1 MANRTN
7 TEGEIMT
14 LERGLA
20 AFLDAMLGKNRS
32 AATLRA
38 YRTDVRQFI
47 TFVEENSVAITGVGD
62 IGKVDVLEYLAALA
76 RKGLTG
82 VARARKVSAIRE
94 YFRFLEGV
102 GVIQKSPTTGI
113 DTPKREK
120 HTRQF
125 LRADEYTKMLSLAGG
140 NPRDYAILQV
150 FLQTGIRVSEL
161 AHLTL
166 TDVDLTKPVITVRG
180 KGNAERAIELE
191 KRGVQALKNYLA
203 VRPES
208 LSDILFLNYQGE
220 PISER
225 GIRKL
230 VVKYR
235 KNAGITKRAS
245 CHTLRHTFATYK
257 AEKGVSPFQL
267 QQWLGHAN
275 LNTTQIYVHLGKQ
288 NAKKIMEQT
297 SLA

>member
-1 MANRTN
+1 VTCV
-7 TEGEIMT
+7 
-14 LERGLA
+14 
-20 AFLDAMLGKNRS
+20 LDIRP
-32 AATLRA
+32 
-38 YRTDVRQFI
+38 V
-47 TFVEENSVAITGVGD
+47 VGD
-62 IGKVDVLEYLAALA
+62 LWAAANAWCGEASQAGKHWVHQQLTAILRGRVGDVIG
-76 RKGLTG
+76 GLRQILTKPRLRTSG
-82 VARARKVSAIRE
+82 
-94 YFRFLEGV
+94 
-102 GVIQKSPTTGI
+102 
-113 DTPKREK
+113 
-120 HTRQF
+120 QF
-125 LRADEYTKMLSLAGG
+125 LRADEYTKMLSLAGV

-166 TDVDLTKPVITVRG
+166 EDVDLIKPAIQVRG
-180 KGNAERAIELE
+180 KGSIEREIALE
-191 KRGVQALKNYLA
+191 KRGLLALKNYLA

-208 LSDILFLNYQGE
+208 LSSVLFLNYKGE

-245 CHTLRHTFATYK
+245 CHSLRHTFATYK

-288 NAKKIMEQT
+288 NAKKIMDQT
-297 SLA
+297 SLS